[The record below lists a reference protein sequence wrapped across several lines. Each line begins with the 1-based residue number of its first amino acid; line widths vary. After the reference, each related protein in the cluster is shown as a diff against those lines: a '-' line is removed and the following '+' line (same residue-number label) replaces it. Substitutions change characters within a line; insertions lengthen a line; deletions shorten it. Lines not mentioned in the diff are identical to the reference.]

1 MTHIQRRLRS
11 LFLALV
17 ASASVATAAAQ
28 DINITPLPKQVEAA
42 GTDARFK
49 FPGKYIIS
57 TVAGTCLDER
67 TQQDVERF
75 MEEMRRSTGCKGQLK
90 ESKKAH
96 LLLACDA
103 SLAGEGYVLKV
114 EPKRVELRFATSA
127 GCFYGLQT
135 LRKMLPAHVILGKE
149 ADSKMDYSLPCLTI
163 NDEPRFGYRG
173 FMLDVSRHFFPVED
187 IKHVLD
193 IMAVYK
199 MNRFHWHLTDDQ
211 GWRIEIKKYPRL
223 TEVGSRSDDM
233 LMNDAQQTKYWYGKP
248 YGPYFYTQE
257 DVKEIV
263 DYAAAR
269 HIEVIPEVDMPG
281 HMMAALAAYPELA
294 GREGQTYSV
303 WKQNPGLS
311 VDILDV
317 SSPKA
322 VQFARD
328 VVEELC
334 QMFPGPDIHIGGD
347 ECPIM
352 QWEGSESC
360 REMKER
366 LGLSSFRGL
375 QSWFVGEMAKV
386 AASHGKGL
394 FAWNESITSEGSDMT
409 PLQKAG
415 VKIMCWVGAQPAAR
429 KATSHGLQA
438 IITPI
443 GPYYINRKQWDSPD
457 EPFAAGPGNDSLSVT
472 YKYEPVPQEGIT
484 PAMASL
490 YKGVQATF
498 WTEFVCDRSYL
509 EYLMLPRLMAVAEAG
524 WTPREKKNF
533 PDFVRRFNADK
544 ELLDIGGYNYGKHY
558 IYK

>member
-1 MTHIQRRLRS
+1 MTHMRQTIKRLV
-11 LFLALV
+11 LTLV
-17 ASASVATAAAQ
+17 AATTLAASQAQ
-28 DINITPLPKQVEAA
+28 EINVTPLPKQVEASNPS
-42 GTDARFK
+42 ARFK
-49 FPGKYIIS
+49 LPGKYTIS
-57 TVAGTCLDER
+57 VATGTTLDSR
-67 TQQDVERF
+67 TQEDVACF
-75 MEEMRRSTGCKGQLK
+75 MEQMKLSTGRKGKLK
-90 ESKKAH
+90 QGDKGH
-96 LLLACDA
+96 ILLACDA
-103 SLAGEGYVLKV
+103 SLAEEGYVLKV
-114 EPKRVELRFATSA
+114 EPKQVQLRFATSA

-135 LRKMLPAHVILGKE
+135 LRKMMPAHVILGLEGDKK
-149 ADSKMDYSLPCLTI
+149 ADYSLPCLTI
-163 NDEPRFGYRG
+163 TDEPRFGYRG

-199 MNRFHWHLTDDQ
+199 MNRFHWHLSDDQ

-223 TEVGSRSDDM
+223 TEVGSVSEDM
-233 LMNDAQQTKYWYGKP
+233 LMNDEKQTKYWYGKP
-248 YGPYFYTQE
+248 YGPFFYTQE

-281 HMMAALAAYPELA
+281 HFMAALAAYPELSCHP
-294 GREGQTYSV
+294 EQTYTV

-317 SSPKA
+317 SNPKA

-328 VVEELC
+328 VVDELC

-352 QWEGSESC
+352 QWENSEAC
-360 REMKER
+360 KQMKER

-375 QSWFVGEMAKV
+375 QSWFIGEMAKV

-394 FAWNESITSEGSDMT
+394 FAWNESITSEGSDLA
-409 PLQKAG
+409 PLQREG

-429 KATSHGLQA
+429 KTTSHGLQA

-443 GPYYINRKQWDSPD
+443 GPYYINRKQWNGPD
-457 EPFAAGPGNDSLSVT
+457 EPFGAGPGNDSLSVT

-509 EYLMLPRLMAVAEAG
+509 EYLMLPRLIAVAEAG
-524 WTPREKKNF
+524 WTPQEKKNF
-533 PDFVRRFNADK
+533 PDFVRRFNADS
-544 ELLDIGGYNYGKHY
+544 ELLDLGGYNYGKHY